1 MKFIV
6 RTILRNRY
14 EFCWAI
20 YSAMR
25 TGKSYFDYFEGYKCG
40 NMFGAITL
48 FP

>member
-1 MKFIV
+1 MNFVGLFIQ
-6 RTILRNRY
+6 L
-14 EFCWAI
+14 CAL
-20 YSAMR
+20 R